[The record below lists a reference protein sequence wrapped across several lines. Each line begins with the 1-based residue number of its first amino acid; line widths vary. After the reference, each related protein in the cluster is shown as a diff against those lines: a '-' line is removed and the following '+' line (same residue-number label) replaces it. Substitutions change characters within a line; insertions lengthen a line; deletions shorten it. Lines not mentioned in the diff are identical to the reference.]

1 MPFLVMLIS
10 GKEGCVDIGNVGSEL
25 RSSVVNN
32 DWNALFETLAFCR
45 GGFYSVNSL

>member
-1 MPFLVMLIS
+1 MLIS
-10 GKEGCVDIGNVGSEL
+10 GKEGYVDTGNVGSEL

-32 DWNALFETLAFCR
+32 DWNALFKTLDFCR